1 MKNITLKGYEH
12 NKRSQ
17 GYQGQIHFQELHLT
31 CGIHMLVY
39 FFHLCMFHTQFIAL
53 LTIISFRLYLGLYH
67 SHCASML

>member
-1 MKNITLKGYEH
+1 MESFSSKNLDLIKEMKKITPKGYKH

-31 CGIHMLVY
+31 CGIPMLVY

-53 LTIISFRLYLGLYH
+53 LTIISF
-67 SHCASML
+67 